1 MLSNNKSNLIIESL
15 NNKFF
20 GLSAIDEG
28 TSVFSTKLNQF
39 LKDCNAD
46 DETAKF
52 VKSALNALFLGYGKE
67 FGGYQEGKRPVI
79 KMGEPYATMT
89 MKFQTK
95 EPTGYNFYNLNKKYF
110 SKVRGHNHEIK
121 IDGNSY
127 DCVYMDINSMDDN
140 LSMSGSKW
148 DELYSPA
155 KHVIVGIDS
164 IADTKMNTAN
174 SLDKNYGGDTFR
186 VIVSIPQVS
195 SVNPEDNKFISKR
208 GNSYTFSNNY
218 KSPSNETYNVRY
230 DMGSTEFSIHASTE
244 GSYDTYN
251 ILYKPS
257 RNAQKAFDRLVQEFG
272 ANTTRQEVESILSEY
287 KIALKHSYWFNPY
300 VD

>member
-1 MLSNNKSNLIIESL
+1 MTSNHKSNQILESL
-15 NNKFF
+15 NNKYF
-20 GLSAIDEG
+20 GLSVIDEG

-39 LKDCNAD
+39 LKECHAD

-52 VKSALNALFLGYGKE
+52 VKSALNALFLGYGKD
-67 FGGYQEGKRPVI
+67 FGGYQEGKRPII
-79 KMGEPYATMT
+79 KLGQPYATMT

-110 SKVRGHNHEIK
+110 SKVRGHNHSIK

-127 DCVYMDINSMDDN
+127 DCVYMDIDSMDDN

-174 SLDKNYGGDTFR
+174 SLDKSYGGDTFR
-186 VIVSIPQVS
+186 VIVSIPQAS
-195 SVNPEDNKFISKR
+195 TVNPEDNKFVSKR
-208 GNSYTFSNNY
+208 GNMYTFSNGY
-218 KSPSNETYNVRY
+218 KNSNNETYNVRY

-244 GSYDTYN
+244 GSADTFN

-257 RNAQKAFDRLVQEFG
+257 RNAQKAFERLVLDFK
-272 ANTTRQEVESILSEY
+272 ANTTRGDVEQLLSEY
-287 KIALKHSYWFNPY
+287 KIVLKHSYWFNPY
-300 VD
+300 TD